1 MGKHL
6 KKKKKIKVKNPKR
19 PLILILLI
27 IILLAIVV
35 INNNSI
41 KNKKENSIIVNNEDV
56 TNKLENEIIIN
67 DNIVYLSINDIKKCL
82 DPNIYQEDKKIIT
95 SSDKKI
101 AVIELDSDN
110 IEINGSTV
118 QIKGQVFQTEQETI
132 YLPISELQNVY
143 DIELE
148 YIEEYKNIVI
158 DELSKRLEKAYVTK
172 NLLIKEERKNFSS
185 NIEKVNKGNWVVYV
199 SEEKG
204 WAKVRTQNG
213 NLGYVKKKNLTN
225 FVIQREELEQE
236 NKNWEDASY
245 EKNITKSNI
254 KKYEDRK
261 KVIEQILQEAVKQ
274 NERIVKITYEKDA
287 EAEEFSRFKIE
298 ATAILKECGITVVF

>member
-118 QIKGQVFQTEQETI
+118 QIKGQVFQTKQETI

-185 NIEKVNKGNWVVYV
+185 NIAGTRLIASKKAIKRGSCKNV
-199 SEEKG
+199 SKHP
-204 WAKVRTQNG
+204 
-213 NLGYVKKKNLTN
+213 LTGLTLY
-225 FVIQREELEQE
+225 FL
-236 NKNWEDASY
+236 
-245 EKNITKSNI
+245 
-254 KKYEDRK
+254 
-261 KVIEQILQEAVKQ
+261 
-274 NERIVKITYEKDA
+274 
-287 EAEEFSRFKIE
+287 
-298 ATAILKECGITVVF
+298 